1 MDISGT
7 IEPITLICVS
17 LERSFPPAKAMT
29 SEVELRPML
38 RKKKVN
44 NGEVVREA
52 LSSRNT

>member
-7 IEPITLICVS
+7 IEPITLICVDCVS

-44 NGEVVREA
+44 NGEVV
-52 LSSRNT
+52 